1 MCLCQ
6 NKFVGSQNFQRG
18 LQVDIFPHLVGSC
31 NQQSISV
38 GSYRIIMKKKNTL
51 LSFFVF
57 LLSVPMR
64 EVTFTAILADFMSFL
79 RDYSDQLIS
88 NLASKLPEHNNINR
102 VIENLESPLF
112 SKKKLLFMNLLH
124 ENSV

>member
-1 MCLCQ
+1 
-6 NKFVGSQNFQRG
+6 
-18 LQVDIFPHLVGSC
+18 
-31 NQQSISV
+31 
-38 GSYRIIMKKKNTL
+38 
-51 LSFFVF
+51 
-57 LLSVPMR
+57 MR

-88 NLASKLPEHNNINR
+88 NLASKLPEHNTINR

>member
-1 MCLCQ
+1 MIMYFFILNKLFIFIFQSNICMCLCQ
-6 NKFVGSQNFQRG
+6 NKFMGSQNFQRG

-64 EVTFTAILADFMSFL
+64 EVTFTAILADFTSFL
-79 RDYSDQLIS
+79 RDFFRPTD
-88 NLASKLPEHNNINR
+88 
-102 VIENLESPLF
+102 F
-112 SKKKLLFMNLLH
+112 
-124 ENSV
+124 